1 MNKTRVIAFVVV
13 ALVAMALPFAAYAQG
28 PSGTYASG
36 ISCVNLGSS
45 QATYNITFYDDTGA
59 QSGQLSGTISA
70 GGNVQY
76 FTPNVSEIPSGFLG
90 SAVVSSDQPV
100 ACSVNTQ
107 TSSGTTRV
115 GTSNGVSSDDT
126 GTTLYATQ
134 VLNDLGGFTSYVAV
148 QNASDSAADVTATFY
163 DNSGSSVHSET
174 VNIPGNSSHVF
185 YQDDGNLSA
194 GFIGSATFEAVD
206 GTTPL
211 AGTVN
216 FYNDGSSADTAQFL
230 SYNTF
235 TSGANTA
242 YLPRLVKN
250 ISGVGYTSGFS
261 CQNLGPGSVDLEMNV
276 TFTDQSDN
284 STVTATLTRTGLSE
298 GQAWAAYLGNATGT
312 ALDGVSRGYG
322 SAVVTTTGGTGTV
335 ACTVNEDVRAPF
347 ANAGQ
352 GSTYSGIPDGEQSNT
367 MFFPQVVAL
376 GSGSFE
382 GGFQIA
388 NTTGTAATCDY
399 EFSDGTTVTGQA
411 LAANGSNSVF
421 APNHVS
427 SFNGSVTVN
436 CDQPI
441 VGIYNLTIF
450 GGDGDP
456 FATNN
461 GVNQ

>member
-36 ISCVNLGSS
+36 ISCVNLGDAE
-45 QATYNITFYDDTGA
+45 ATYNITFYDASGA

-126 GTTLYATQ
+126 GSTLYATQ

-163 DNSGSSVHSET
+163 DNTGSSVHSET
-174 VNIPGNSSHVF
+174 ETIPGNSSHVF
-185 YQDDGNLSA
+185 YQDDGNLPA

-216 FYNDGSSADTAQFL
+216 FFNDGSSADTAQFL

-235 TSGANTA
+235 TSGANQVF
-242 YLPRLVKN
+242 LPRLAKN
-250 ISGVGYTSGFS
+250 ISGLGYTSGFS
-261 CQNLGPGSVDLEMNV
+261 CQNLGPGSADVEMNV
-276 TFTDQSDN
+276 TFTDQSDG
-284 STVTATLTRTGLSE
+284 STVTATLSRTGLSE

-312 ALDGVSRGYG
+312 DLDGVSRGYG
-322 SAVVTTTGGTGTV
+322 SAVVNSTGGEV

-347 ANAGQ
+347 SNAGQ
-352 GSTYSGIPDGEQSNT
+352 GSTYSGISDGQQSTT

-376 GSGSFE
+376 GNDSFQ

-388 NTTGTAATCDY
+388 NTTGNATTCDY
-399 EFSDGTTVTGQA
+399 EFSDGTTVAGQS
-411 LAANGSNSVF
+411 LDANGSNSVF

-427 SFNGSVTVN
+427 SFNGSVTVT
-436 CDQPI
+436 CGEPI